1 MAMAIRK
8 DHKEEKKRRRRRN
21 IKNIPAK
28 ISIAFNGHFIS

>member
-8 DHKEEKKRRRRRN
+8 DHKEEKKRRRRN

>member
-8 DHKEEKKRRRRRN
+8 DHKEKKRRRRRN